1 MSRSGSLPRRWP
13 GGGGVVAL
21 ALAAFF
27 CGAAA
32 RVTGDPFVQEAKGVV
47 VDWRQGT
54 LTARGV
60 AAADWRTP
68 SAEVARLGAER
79 RARSEGRSRLGEAL
93 RALPLGGGR
102 HLAPAEIA
110 RAVERARADR
120 VDYQSNGG
128 VALRLQVAF
137 GDWDEAAPAAHA
149 SPDAGPP
156 SAEAEPLPL
165 LLAEGALGAA
175 PVLLIGQQE
184 IPLGRVSYAP
194 TGELGA
200 GVHPVAI
207 HTDKKGR
214 LVADDGL
221 KAEALTR
228 RRVVIYVQKLTR

>member
-1 MSRSGSLPRRWP
+1 MA
-13 GGGGVVAL
+13 V
-21 ALAAFF
+21 AAFF

-137 GDWDEAAPAAHA
+137 GDWDEAAPAAHT
-149 SPDAGPP
+149 SPDASPP

-165 LLAEGALGAA
+165 LLAEGALCAA
-175 PVLLIGQQE
+175 PVLVIGQQE

-200 GVHPVAI
+200 GVHPLAI
-207 HTDKKGR
+207 HADKKGR